1 MVELREDLYI
11 RRARSHYLICR
22 DFVHNRG
29 MSIRIF
35 AIREINPI
43 RSACSFKNSAYA
55 KQFYR
60 SESSSVYFAS
70 FKML

>member
-22 DFVHNRG
+22 DFVHNRD

-35 AIREINPI
+35 AIREI
-43 RSACSFKNSAYA
+43 SACSFKNSAYA